1 MLSEVVCLHVDMPT
15 TGGEQLVTLLQD
27 YGRVISK
34 APVQITEISE
44 RPGALFIRW
53 SEVSDFE
60 TPSLFSF
67 FVTSVSSP
75 ARVITHEVHYFTLMG
90 LNLHY
95 CL

>member
-60 TPSLFSF
+60 SLVLFFSNM
-67 FVTSVSSP
+67 TRVSSP
-75 ARVITHEVHYFTLMG
+75 SRVITHEVHYFTFM
-90 LNLHY
+90 
-95 CL
+95 CLITTLQ